1 MTQSMLLGESCS
13 SMNID
18 TEIQRVKED
27 IEILQT
33 KLKTLE
39 NLKENKKGKSI
50 RDIIDRWWDDVFSI
64 HSSWDKN
71 TCTDDLADQIELYI
85 MRNYK

>member
-1 MTQSMLLGESCS
+1 
-13 SMNID
+13 MNID

-39 NLKENKKGKSI
+39 NLKENKKEKSI
-50 RDIIDRWWDDVFSI
+50 KDIIGRWWDDIFSL
-64 HSSWDKN
+64 HSSWDKD
-71 TCTDDLADQIELYI
+71 TCIDDLADQIELYI

>member
-1 MTQSMLLGESCS
+1 
-13 SMNID
+13 MNID

-50 RDIIDRWWDDVFSI
+50 RDIIDRWWDDIFSVN
-64 HSSWDKN
+64 SSWSKD

-85 MRNYK
+85 IMNLDSYRKK

>member
-1 MTQSMLLGESCS
+1 
-13 SMNID
+13 MNID

-39 NLKENKKGKSI
+39 NFKENKKEKSI
-50 RDIIDRWWDDVFSI
+50 KDIIDRWWDDIFSL
-64 HSSWDKN
+64 HSSWDKD
-71 TCTDDLADQIELYI
+71 TCIDDLADQIELYI
-85 MRNYK
+85 MRKCNKDT

>member
-1 MTQSMLLGESCS
+1 MIVSMLSGGSCS

-39 NLKENKKGKSI
+39 NLKENRKGKSI
-50 RDIIDRWWDDVFSI
+50 RDIIDRWWCDVFSTRTD
-64 HSSWDKN
+64 WDAD
-71 TCTDDLADQIELYI
+71 TCIDDLADQIELYI

>member
-1 MTQSMLLGESCS
+1 
-13 SMNID
+13 MNID

-39 NLKENKKGKSI
+39 NLKENKKETSIKS
-50 RDIIDRWWDDVFSI
+50 IIDRWWDDIFSI
-64 HSSWDKN
+64 NSSWSKD

-85 MRNYK
+85 MRKCNKDT

>member
-1 MTQSMLLGESCS
+1 
-13 SMNID
+13 MNID

-39 NLKENKKGKSI
+39 NLKENKKEKSI
-50 RDIIDRWWDDVFSI
+50 KDIIDRWWDDIFSL
-64 HSSWDKN
+64 HSSWDKD
-71 TCTDDLADQIELYI
+71 TCIDDLADQIELYI

>member
-1 MTQSMLLGESCS
+1 
-13 SMNID
+13 MNID

-50 RDIIDRWWDDVFSI
+50 RDIIDRWWDDVFSTRTD
-64 HSSWDKN
+64 WDAN
-71 TCTDDLADQIELYI
+71 TCIDDLADQIELYI

>member
-1 MTQSMLLGESCS
+1 
-13 SMNID
+13 MNID

-39 NLKENKKGKSI
+39 NLKENKKEKSI
-50 RDIIDRWWDDVFSI
+50 KDIIDRWWA
-64 HSSWDKN
+64 
-71 TCTDDLADQIELYI
+71 DLT
-85 MRNYK
+85 

>member
-1 MTQSMLLGESCS
+1 
-13 SMNID
+13 MNID

-39 NLKENKKGKSI
+39 NLKENRKGKSI
-50 RDIIDRWWDDVFSI
+50 RDIIDRWWCDVFTRTD
-64 HSSWDKN
+64 WDAD
-71 TCTDDLADQIELYI
+71 TCIDDLADQIELYI
-85 MRNYK
+85 LRNYK

>member
-1 MTQSMLLGESCS
+1 
-13 SMNID
+13 MNID

-39 NLKENKKGKSI
+39 NLKENRKGKSI
-50 RDIIDRWWDDVFSI
+50 RDIIDRWWCDVFSTRTD
-64 HSSWDKN
+64 WDAD
-71 TCTDDLADQIELYI
+71 TCIDDLADQIELYI
-85 MRNYK
+85 IRNYK